1 MPNKSVIPQN
11 EQKMNL
17 NKKSWVILLPEVE
30 LKTKDNIRERFTK
43 KTFFGLCNVFLCTM
57 AHMTK
62 CSRVIQHM
70 REAGK
75 ITNTELNFSDIY
87 GTVDQQFNFIKEFEP
102 YFDVRE
108 RVLSLLRSQD
118 TGGDIACLSRVG

>member
-1 MPNKSVIPQN
+1 
-11 EQKMNL
+11 
-17 NKKSWVILLPEVE
+17 
-30 LKTKDNIRERFTK
+30 
-43 KTFFGLCNVFLCTM
+43 M

-102 YFDVRE
+102 YFDARE
-108 RVLSLLRSQD
+108 EVSSLLRSLG
-118 TGGDIACLSRVG
+118 TGGDIAGLSLSGWVNYAAFELDLCCPS